1 MANEIYNTSK
11 LNFTDLYTITKTTN
25 DVTPGGAMMP
35 IMLAVIWIVALV
47 GSLAEGRSFSRA
59 FIFASA
65 IGALIAMPMA
75 LIGFLN
81 PSYMY
86 FLFLMVAGGV
96 VWDKLN
102 NAPGM

>member
-25 DVTPGGAMMP
+25 DVTPGGVMMP
-35 IMLAVIWIVALV
+35 VMLAVIWAIALI
-47 GSLAEGRSFSRA
+47 GSISEGRQFSRA
-59 FIFASA
+59 FIFASL
-65 IGALIAMPMA
+65 IGSVIAMPLA
-75 LIGFLN
+75 LIGMLN